1 MSSALA
7 QWLQSQDPSVVVGL
21 LAALAAATPIALF
34 FAVRDLTRARLI
46 EDTPTVK
53 IRAVHQGY
61 AEIEG
66 RALAHETPLKA
77 PLSGLPC
84 VWYRYQVQQKVRD
97 VRGRERWQTVDY
109 GASEAVFRLADNTG
123 ELTVDPTG
131 ADVYPHHRDRWHGD
145 HARLHLQAGLAARL
159 SQPLAAYRYTE
170 ERINERDPVYALGLV
185 KNARH
190 HHRDASLHDAMGE
203 VLRTWKEDRDT
214 LLKRFDLDRDGKIGA
229 QEWELARRQARREA
243 EAGQRH
249 DQSDTTEAVNVLGAS
264 GDSAR
269 PFILANKPQT
279 HLLRHYRRRA
289 LALFVAAGAS
299 GLGAVWIGSLRL
311 LA

>member
-7 QWLQSQDPSVVVGL
+7 QWLQSQDPAFVVGL
-21 LAALAAATPIALF
+21 LATLAAAAPIALF
-34 FAVRDLTRARLI
+34 FAVRDLARARLI
-46 EDTPTVK
+46 EDTPTIK

-66 RALAHETPLKA
+66 HALAHETPLKA

-97 VRGRERWQTVDY
+97 TRGRERWQTVDY
-109 GASEAVFRLADNTG
+109 GASDAVFRLADNTG
-123 ELTVDPTG
+123 ELTVDPAG
-131 ADVYPHHRDRWHGD
+131 ADVYPQHRDRWHGD
-145 HARLHLQAGLAARL
+145 HGRLHLQAALAARL

-190 HHRDASLHDAMGE
+190 HHGDTPLHAAMGDI
-203 VLRTWKEDRDT
+203 LRGWKEDRDT
-214 LLKRFDLDRDGKIGA
+214 LLKRFDLDGDGKIDVR
-229 QEWELARRQARREA
+229 EWELARQQARREA
-243 EAGQRH
+243 EAGRRQDH
-249 DQSDTTEAVNVLGAS
+249 SETDEPVNILCAS
-264 GDSAR
+264 GDRTR
-269 PFILANKPQT
+269 PFIISNRPQT
-279 HLLRHYRRRA
+279 HLLRRHRWRA
-289 LALFVAAGAS
+289 LALFAAAGAS
-299 GLGAVWIGSLRL
+299 GWGAVWIVSLRL